1 VVCVGHEVH
10 LSKPKTREAKRSV
23 PLDAPRSTCSGA
35 CERAQKKRR
44 LDRSDFVFS
53 DDFGNPLDPETVSL
67 VFERRVK
74 TSGVPRIR
82 FHDIRHIFA
91 TLAL

>member
-1 VVCVGHEVH
+1 VVCVGNEVH

-44 LDRSDFVFS
+44 LDRSDFVLRQWHPNGTRGLFQ
-53 DDFGNPLDPETVSL
+53 GLIER
-67 VFERRVK
+67 VF
-74 TSGVPRIR
+74 
-82 FHDIRHIFA
+82 DA
-91 TLAL
+91 